1 MTTTQIP
8 TTPAAAPA
16 APAAR
21 EVATWL
27 PGAIFVTIGTVLLAV
42 QLFGVNGNVVVLA
55 IGLAFAV
62 GYAAT
67 RTYGL
72 LIPAGI
78 LTGLGSGILL
88 ESYFTRMTEPV
99 VLGLGLGF
107 LAIYVVDALVTGA
120 VGMARWWPL
129 IPGGILTTV
138 AAANGAFGSQGA
150 TAVEMWWPVVLI
162 LVGAFLLLRRSLPI
176 KTG

>member
-1 MTTTQIP
+1 MTTTQVP
-8 TTPAAAPA
+8 TTPAAAPPRDA
-16 APAAR
+16 
-21 EVATWL
+21 ATWL

-42 QLFGVNGNVVVLA
+42 QLFGLEGDIVVLL
-55 IGLAFAV
+55 IGLGFAV

-88 ESYFTRMTEPV
+88 ENYYPRMAEPV

-107 LAIYVVDALVTGA
+107 LAIYMVDALVTGA
-120 VGMARWWPL
+120 TGMARWWPL

-138 AAANGAFGSQGA
+138 AAAQGAFGSQGA

-162 LVGAFLLLRRSLPI
+162 LISAFLLLRKSIPI